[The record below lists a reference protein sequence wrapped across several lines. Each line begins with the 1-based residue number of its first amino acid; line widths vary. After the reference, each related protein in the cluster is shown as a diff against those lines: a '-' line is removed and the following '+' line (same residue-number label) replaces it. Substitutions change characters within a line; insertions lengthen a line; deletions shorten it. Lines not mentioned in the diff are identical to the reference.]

1 MVGYDGVTRV
11 IWERGRPWRAPD
23 GRLMIDGFALD
34 MTEQKRAEHEL
45 QVVLERLEVERA
57 VADRRARIDSLTGVY
72 NRSHLAEV
80 IEIEL
85 ERAVREGTT
94 PGVFLID
101 LDHFKRVNDTYGHLP
116 GDAVLVQAAAR
127 IRRSVRPYDCVARW
141 GGEEFAVDRAGGLL
155 GRRAALDRRGPAPR
169 HRRRAVRGR
178 RRAAVADRVRRLR
191 PRRPRPLD
199 RRRARGGRRPGAV
212 RGQGRRPQ
220 PHPHRPRRAVGL
232 AGDGRC
238 RHRDDRPG
246 AGAGGGDP
254 RRPAHRPRP
263 PGRGA
268 GRPGGLRAGPRPARL
283 RPRQRRRAA
292 GRRRADSDRRR
303 RAHVADG
310 RPGRRSPTTRWRSR
324 TSCAASP
331 GCRTWPRCCGTSTS
345 ATTAPA
351 CRTPWRAATSRSR
364 RASWPRP

>member
-1 MVGYDGVTRV
+1 MGGPVPAGSTSTSTTPGPTACTRTTGTSTAAAMKRIHGGEPGDVEYRMVGYDGVTRV
-11 IWERGRPWRAPD
+11 IWERGRPWITPD

-34 MTEQKRAEHEL
+34 MTEQKRSEHEL

-116 GDAVLVQAAAR
+116 GDAVLVQAAAAHPPLR
-127 IRRSVRPYDCVARW
+127 AVVRLRRPLGW
-141 GGEEFAVDRAGGLL
+141 GGVRGDRARGLL
-155 GRRAALDRRGPAPR
+155 GRRAALDRGGPAPR

-191 PRRPRPLD
+191 ARRPRPLD
-199 RRRARGGRRPGAV
+199 GRRARGGRRPGAV

-220 PHPHRPRRAVGL
+220 PHAHRPRRAV
-232 AGDGRC
+232 
-238 RHRDDRPG
+238 
-246 AGAGGGDP
+246 
-254 RRPAHRPRP
+254 
-263 PGRGA
+263 
-268 GRPGGLRAGPRPARL
+268 RL
-283 RPRQRRRAA
+283 
-292 GRRRADSDRRR
+292 RRR
-303 RAHVADG
+303 RPMPAS
-310 RPGRRSPTTRWRSR
+310 RRSPRRWRWRRRSATAGR
-324 TSCAASP
+324 SAAPTGHRSSPAWRPSSWGSTCAAAAAPAS
-331 GCRTWPRCCGTSTS
+331 PRCWPTPGRFRSTRRS
-345 ATTAPA
+345 A
-351 CRTPWRAATSRSR
+351 
-364 RASWPRP
+364 RP